1 MALVLVNEKKRA
13 DAASAMLGFAM
24 HCRSKGYSENADKW
38 EELAL
43 GLAPV
48 APCPGLPEGWEPLS
62 SDDTHISVTI
72 DGGRGAA
79 QFAQITREGI
89 NGWMEIGGLEESP
102 ADPSPEVRAYLEHQW
117 AQREV
122 I

>member
-1 MALVLVNEKKRA
+1 MGLVLVDEKKRA

-38 EELAL
+38 EALAL

-48 APCPGLPEGWEPLS
+48 APCPGLPEGWEPCKS
-62 SDDTHISVTI
+62 DGIHISAVKKFHRGATYAVITRDGVQCFSEHDDTSQ
-72 DGGRGAA
+72 
-79 QFAQITREGI
+79 QFAIE
-89 NGWMEIGGLEESP
+89 P
-102 ADPSPEVRAYLEHQW
+102 PPEVKAYLEHQW
-117 AQREV
+117 APREV